1 MKIRNVVVRSEHG
14 LHARV
19 AASVVKVAHNHES
32 SVSIQCEGCP
42 RANAGSIMELLML
55 EAGMG
60 TRLQVMAEGS
70 DEDAVVDAI
79 ADVFEQ
85 GDGI

>member
-19 AASVVKVAHNHES
+19 AASVVKAAHNHES
-32 SVSIQCEGCP
+32 FVSIRCEGCP
-42 RANAGSIMELLML
+42 CANACSIMELLML
-55 EAGMG
+55 QAGPG
-60 TRLQVMAEGS
+60 ACLQVVAEGA
-70 DEDAVVDAI
+70 DERAAVDAI
-79 ADVFEQ
+79 AEVFEN